1 MDREPAGCGSHD
13 EKPHVLKNTL
23 EKNSG
28 DQRSPLPSP
37 PGPCAKTLGTELGEK
52 GECEAIRV
60 AAVRKGREMR
70 QKEEGVDVSAPE
82 FHHLRCGPA
91 LQPTP
96 P

>member
-37 PGPCAKTLGTELGEK
+37 PGPSPVSPASGQAELRLPDAPKTQPQG
-52 GECEAIRV
+52 
-60 AAVRKGREMR
+60 GRSTR
-70 QKEEGVDVSAPE
+70 PS
-82 FHHLRCGPA
+82 
-91 LQPTP
+91 
-96 P
+96 